1 MLHDIYLQG
10 IMWYLWR
17 ISKCSSSQSVDHGKI
32 SSTSVT
38 SVTSFTA
45 LQEMAT
51 RKENALLADKTKIE
65 MAQKIEEV
73 AAKIS
78 ALEQNCAVLDDGI
91 RQKTAKEESLLSG
104 IMQVY
109 LIALGLDKVT
119 SWTFVSSLLRST
131 LTCVVPG
138 LSEHLLQNNVT
149 GPWFWFTCLI

>member
-1 MLHDIYLQG
+1 
-10 IMWYLWR
+10 
-17 ISKCSSSQSVDHGKI
+17 
-32 SSTSVT
+32 
-38 SVTSFTA
+38 
-45 LQEMAT
+45 MAT

-119 SWTFVSSLLRST
+119 S
-131 LTCVVPG
+131 
-138 LSEHLLQNNVT
+138 
-149 GPWFWFTCLI
+149 